1 MTTSASTTRT
11 TTTASAPLHPAG
23 VTARARAV
31 TKTYGAGDA
40 QVHALRQVD
49 IDIPVGRFTAIM
61 GPSGSGK
68 STLLHV
74 LAGLDRVTSGTVHV
88 AGRELTAMDDEEL
101 TLFRR
106 DHIGFIFQSFN
117 LLPNLTAAENIA
129 LPTRIAGVTPDPLWV
144 QSVIRIVGLTER
156 LRHRHTELSG
166 PVRDDLDADHPEF
179 STAVA
184 RDVAA
189 VDGVRTVSAAGY
201 EMARVNAETAPVASV
216 DPSTVTAALDPDVVE
231 GSMGVLERGELMLSA
246 PAAEASGLG
255 VGDHVDVAFT
265 SGKTHA
271 FTTGGIFERQQ
282 FLGADYL
289 LSNRQLDRFVPNRL
303 DSKVLVVAD
312 DGTEVR
318 DVEQRLD
325 VLLRDRPDATV
336 MDKEKFQGEMSGIV
350 NQLLTVVTV
359 LLLLAV
365 VIALLG
371 IVNTLALSVFERT
384 RELGLLRAVGMTRR
398 QIRAMVRWESVM
410 IAGMGTVLGAGL
422 GVGLGVTLVRALADD
437 GLDRLAVPVGQL
449 LGYVAAAAVAG
460 VLAAIGP
467 ARRAAKVDVLKAVV
481 AD

>member
-1 MTTSASTTRT
+1 
-11 TTTASAPLHPAG
+11 
-23 VTARARAV
+23 
-31 TKTYGAGDA
+31 
-40 QVHALRQVD
+40 
-49 IDIPVGRFTAIM
+49 
-61 GPSGSGK
+61 
-68 STLLHV
+68 
-74 LAGLDRVTSGTVHV
+74 
-88 AGRELTAMDDEEL
+88 MDDEEL

-156 LRHRHTELSG
+156 LRHRPTELSG

-336 MDKEKFQGEMSGIV
+336 MDKEEFQGEMSGIV